1 MLENKKRLYLIKLPK
16 IVDSKELKIRRGV
29 LERGNDVECFDVT
42 WLPNNTY
49 KPINNCCDYENV
61 IELISKTY
69 PDIIVISPD
78 GLNAVTLVQMLYETD
93 ENYYPI
99 TRKIQRGGE
108 FVEKYVSYEL
118 ILVLKPEAKKKEKA
132 PKD

>member
-1 MLENKKRLYLIKLPK
+1 M
-16 IVDSKELKIRRGV
+16 DSKELKIRRGV

-69 PDIIVISPD
+69 PDNIIISPE

-99 TRKIQRGGE
+99 TRKVQRGGE